1 MGTCLM
7 SLSSEY
13 FMDYKELLV
22 VYFSPYKFM
31 YTGNIRKHQ
40 EHKKEDKSKS
50 VQPKKDVPLTLKDSE
65 KLHSQ
70 TEYVPLPSA
79 TSHL

>member
-1 MGTCLM
+1 
-7 SLSSEY
+7 
-13 FMDYKELLV
+13 
-22 VYFSPYKFM
+22 M